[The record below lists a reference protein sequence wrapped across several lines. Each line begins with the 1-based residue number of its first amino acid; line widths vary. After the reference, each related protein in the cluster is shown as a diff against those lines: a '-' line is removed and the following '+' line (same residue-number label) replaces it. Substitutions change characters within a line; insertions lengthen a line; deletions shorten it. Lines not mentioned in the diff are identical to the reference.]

1 MAEAKTNIISID
13 GTDYNP
19 DDLSQEQK
27 YQVNQIQ
34 DLMTKANQLRFQLDQ
49 ITAAQN
55 VFTNG
60 LIESLK
66 PKEDSENKEAV

>member
-60 LIESLK
+60 LIESLQ

>member
-1 MAEAKTNIISID
+1 MEEAKTNIISID